1 MDIKLFFEEMYQ
13 SQIDGALTQYVQDH
27 WIEALRFLSN
37 DHEAMDF
44 VIQIAN
50 QSIKA
55 DRKEIYDGYVNNL
68 LVGKGVKV

>member
-13 SQIDGALTQYVQDH
+13 SQIDGRLTQYVLDN
-27 WIEALRFLSN
+27 WNEALDFLGN
-37 DHEAMDF
+37 KHEAMDF

-55 DRKEIYDGYVNNL
+55 DRKEIYDSYIENL
-68 LVGKGVKV
+68 LVGKGVI

>member
-27 WIEALRFLSN
+27 WIEALGFLDN
-37 DHEAMDF
+37 KYEAMDF